1 MIVAQPSAVCRTF
14 ASLARPPSNVYRL
27 ARSNPRGALSGLGH
41 PRCHV
46 GPDQT
51 ALPNAEMR
59 VGEAPWA
66 CRRRHAGGWRGRR
79 HAGGWRGR
87 CGPVQKPGPVVLELD
102 RNPTVGRRPTALCNR
117 NARATN
123 AAHRGLDMV
132 LSGVRKGYSAGY
144 AKGGRPCCPFGR
156 SRWATVH
163 TIIPAAH
170 SYLRRTRMDR
180 RSLRGVWAPFLR
192 TGTVHSHTSSR
203 ACSCS
208 RCATGCAGGWLCG
221 LQRALSGR
229 VAVHGLQ
236 TPRGVVL
243 VVEIS
248 SACCL
253 PGS

>member
-1 MIVAQPSAVCRTF
+1 MSP
-14 ASLARPPSNVYRL
+14 
-27 ARSNPRGALSGLGH
+27 RSNPRGALSGLGH

-66 CRRRHAGGWRGRR
+66 CRRRHAGGWRGR
-79 HAGGWRGR
+79 
-87 CGPVQKPGPVVLELD
+87 CGTVQKPGPVVLELY
-102 RNPTVGRRPTALCNR
+102 RKPTVGRRLFTALCKR

-123 AAHRGLDMV
+123 AAHHGLDMV

-156 SRWATVH
+156 ADGRARS
-163 TIIPAAH
+163 
-170 SYLRRTRMDR
+170 LRRTRIYVARGLTVR
-180 RSLRGVWAPFLR
+180 RSVGSGLLSCAQSHSR
-192 TGTVHSHTSSR
+192 TNSQ

-208 RCATGCAGGWLCG
+208 RYATGCAGGWLCG

-236 TPRGVVL
+236 TPSRVVL